1 MPRHTRSSS
10 LETRTARLKLPVQ
23 KKPLFVTIAPGI
35 SLGYRRNRT
44 AGAWVLR
51 AADGQGGNWTKAF
64 ATADDHETSNGETVL
79 DFWQAQDRARQ
90 LARGGEAQ
98 ASSDAPITVAEALDH
113 YETALS
119 ARGGDPE
126 NVSRIR
132 YHMPAHLLGKVV
144 SLLNAREL
152 RLWRDGLAK
161 KGLKPAT
168 ADRTAR
174 VLSAAL
180 TLAAKDDRRITNQAA
195 WKIERLPL
203 ADEARNTILTEDQV
217 RAVVAASYAVDAEF
231 GLLIETLAV
240 TGARVSQLLRV
251 TAADIQ
257 DGAAPR
263 LLVPSSRKG
272 RRRRAERKPLPIPAS
287 LAKALRSGTPG
298 VPEGPLFPNRA
309 EWRDRLLFQRAVEL
323 SELDASVT
331 PYALRHTS
339 IVRQLLANV
348 PIRVVASHHDTSVP
362 MIEKSYSRHIT
373 GDPSDAIT
381 RKAMLD
387 LAAPQVGNVL
397 SISGKK

>member
-298 VPEGPLFPNRA
+298 VPEG
-309 EWRDRLLFQRAVEL
+309 LLFQRAVEL